1 MSKGLGFNL
10 DPPKYFP
17 ISNNQT
23 ASYVKM
29 LREVTAMRVQMV
41 MVVIPNKSA
50 SATYNAIK
58 IHCNVE
64 VPTVSQVVTATVLK
78 KPKGLASVATK
89 VAVQMAAK
97 LGGEPWAVPIPLK
110 QCLVIGYDSYHDT
123 TGPNK
128 CHMNT
133 SRYMKHFLT
142 ATLLIKDL
150 LVRW

>member
-1 MSKGLGFNL
+1 
-10 DPPKYFP
+10 
-17 ISNNQT
+17 
-23 ASYVKM
+23 
-29 LREVTAMRVQMV
+29 

-58 IHCNVE
+58 IHCNGE

-97 LGGEPWAVPIPLK
+97 MGAEPWAVPIPLK
-110 QCLVIGYDSYHDT
+110 QCLVIRYDSYHDT

-128 CHMNT
+128 CDMITLWHM
-133 SRYMKHFLT
+133 KLF
-142 ATLLIKDL
+142 
-150 LVRW
+150 